1 MSRRALMIAPR
12 RAAMRPLA
20 AMGRLAGRAGG
31 AAGSLLPGLAVA
43 AHAALAVL
51 AADEFAA
58 LGWPLPTRF
67 DTVNVTVVLATA
79 TMGLVAVLQVAG
91 RAAAGSAALRA
102 LLRSGRPPLP
112 PVIHNASAELGL
124 DGRVDVVASREPFAV
139 TYALVRPRIM
149 VSTALAAALTPA
161 EITAV
166 LAHEREHLRR
176 RDPLRLLAAR
186 LLCGWYWYLP
196 AARWLGRRSALRR
209 ELAADRAAVGSA
221 GPGVLAGA
229 LLKLA
234 ALPACPAVAA
244 ARSPGDEPGSLE
256 ARVAQLED
264 GRPPRQRLASLRLLA
279 TAGVLAELAMAAVC
293 CAAMSQIMPGY

>member
-1 MSRRALMIAPR
+1 MS
-12 RAAMRPLA
+12 PLA
-20 AMGRLAGRAGG
+20 TMGRLAGCAGG
-31 AAGSLLPGLAVA
+31 AARSLLPGVAVT

-51 AADEFAA
+51 AADEFAT

-79 TMGLVAVLQVAG
+79 TMGLVALLQVAG
-91 RAAAGSAALRA
+91 RAATGSGALRA
-102 LLRSGRPPLP
+102 LLRSRRPLP
-112 PVIHNASAELGL
+112 PVIRNASAELGV
-124 DGRVDVVASREPFAV
+124 DGRVDVVAAREPFAV
-139 TYALVRPRIM
+139 TYALVRPRIL

-176 RDPLRLLAAR
+176 RDPLRLLATR
-186 LLCGWYWYLP
+186 LICGWYWYLP
-196 AARWLGRRSALRR
+196 AARWLGHRSALRR
-209 ELAADRAAVGSA
+209 ELAADRAAVGAA

-244 ARSPGDEPGSLE
+244 ARPPGEEPGSLE
-256 ARVAQLED
+256 ARVVQLED

-279 TAGVLAELAMAAVC
+279 TAGVLVELAIAAMC
-293 CAAMSQIMPGY
+293 CAAMSQILPQGML

>member
-1 MSRRALMIAPR
+1 MS
-12 RAAMRPLA
+12 PLA
-20 AMGRLAGRAGG
+20 ATGRLAGCAGG
-31 AAGSLLPGLAVA
+31 ATRSLLPGVAVA

-51 AADEFAA
+51 AADEFGAF
-58 LGWPLPTRF
+58 GWPLPTGF
-67 DTVNVTVVLATA
+67 DTVNVTFVLATA
-79 TMGLVAVLQVAG
+79 TMGLVATLQVVG
-91 RAAAGSAALRA
+91 RAAAGSVALRT
-102 LLRSGRPPLP
+102 LLRSGRPLP
-112 PVIHNASAELGL
+112 SVIHNASAELGL
-124 DGRVDVVASREPFAV
+124 DGRVDVVAAREPFAV
-139 TYALVRPRIM
+139 TYALVRPRIL
-149 VSTALAAALTPA
+149 VSTALAGALTPA

-176 RDPLRLLAAR
+176 RDPLRLLTTR
-186 LLCGWYWYLP
+186 LFCGWYWYLP

-234 ALPACPAVAA
+234 ALPVCPAVAA
-244 ARSPGDEPGSLE
+244 AGPPGEEPGSLE

-264 GRPPRQRLASLRLLA
+264 GRQPRQRLASLRLLA

-293 CAAMSQIMPGY
+293 CAAMSQLLPQGML